1 VTVPRSASTLSRRRL
16 ARSSGAAQRGRRV
29 ERLRERPERGIS
41 AGAPVEL
48 LGRFLADVSAEK
60 CLRTYQRIAPFY
72 DALDGAYERM
82 WKQRLRA
89 RLLRRARGRVLDVG
103 IGTGCN
109 LPHYPDGV
117 ELVGI
122 DLSRRMLERAQQ
134 RAAALRRPVQLAPM
148 NLLQLNFPDDAFDTV
163 VATFVLLCLP
173 EYLQTAALRELRRV
187 CKRDGVILLLD
198 YKLSG
203 HTPVRLLMRC
213 LSPWLRVAFGG
224 RYDARTEQYLAEA
237 GLRPTWRRSYL
248 SDSVVS
254 LVLRPV

>member
-1 VTVPRSASTLSRRRL
+1 VTVSRSASTLSRRRI
-16 ARSSGAAQRGRRV
+16 ARSSGAAQRRRRIG
-29 ERLRERPERGIS
+29 RLRERPERGIP
-41 AGAPVEL
+41 AGPVEL
-48 LGRFLADVSAEK
+48 LGRFLADASAER
-60 CLRTYQRIAPFY
+60 CLRTYQRIAPLY
-72 DALDGAYERM
+72 DALDAAYERM

-89 RLLRRARGRVLDVG
+89 RLLRRARGRVLDIG

-109 LPHYPDGV
+109 LPHYPAEV

-134 RAAALRRPVQLAPM
+134 RAAALRRPVRLAPM
-148 NLLQLNFPDDAFDTV
+148 NLLQLDFPDDAFDTV
-163 VATFVLLCLP
+163 VATFVLLCVP

-187 CKRDGVILLLD
+187 CKPDGIILLLD

-224 RYDARTEQYLAEA
+224 RYDARTEEYLAEA
-237 GLRPTWRRSYL
+237 GLRPIWRRSYL

-254 LVLRPV
+254 LVLKPL